1 MKKGFALAISLVLSL
16 ALILGT
22 VSALANETVVIGA
35 TATPHAIVLE
45 KVKDALKAAG
55 YDLVVEEFSDYNLP
69 NPATS
74 GGDLSANYFQHLPFL
89 NAYNQEVSE
98 KDQLAAVIPV
108 HYEPFGIYAGTRSSL
123 EELAEGDHIAVSNDP
138 SNETRA
144 LLLLQDAGL
153 IKLKDGITPDSKATV
168 LDIAENPKNLVI
180 DEVNAELVPTV
191 LPDVALAVI
200 NGNYALKA
208 GLSPAKDAL
217 FLEPKEGEAGKT
229 YTNYVVVRAQDAD
242 KPFVE
247 ALRKAIQTK
256 EIYDFLL
263 NNEEFK
269 GGVIPAFTVEE

>member
-1 MKKGFALAISLVLSL
+1 MKKVFALALVV
-16 ALILGT
+16 ALLLGT
-22 VSALANETVVIGA
+22 ASALANETITIGA

-45 KVKDALKAAG
+45 KVKAALKELG
-55 YDLVVEEFSDYNLP
+55 YDLVIEEFSDYNLP

-74 GGDLSANYFQHLPFL
+74 GGDLDANYFQHLPFL
-89 NAYNQEVSE
+89 NTYNQEVSE
-98 KDQLAAVIPV
+98 KDQLVAAIPV
-108 HYEPFGIYAGTRSSL
+108 HYEPFGIYAGTKDSL
-123 EELAEGDHIAVSNDP
+123 DALAEGDHIAVSNDP

-153 IKLKDGITPDSKATV
+153 IKLKDGITSDSQATV
-168 LDIAENPKNLVI
+168 LDIQENPKGLVI

-200 NGNYALKA
+200 NGNYAIKA
-208 GLSPAKDAL
+208 GLSPANDAL

-229 YTNYVVVRAQDAD
+229 YTNYVVVRAADAD

-247 ALRKAIQTK
+247 ALRKVLQTK

-263 NNEEFK
+263 QNEEFK
-269 GGVIPAFTVEE
+269 GGVIPAFTVSEQ

>member
-1 MKKGFALAISLVLSL
+1 MKKVFALALVV
-16 ALILGT
+16 ALLLGT
-22 VSALANETVVIGA
+22 ASALANETITIGA

-45 KVKDALKAAG
+45 KVKAALKELG
-55 YDLVVEEFSDYNLP
+55 YDLVIEEFSDYNLP

-74 GGDLSANYFQHLPFL
+74 GGDLDANYFQHLPFL
-89 NAYNQEVSE
+89 NTYNQEVSE
-98 KDQLAAVIPV
+98 KDQLVAAIPV
-108 HYEPFGIYAGTRSSL
+108 HYEPFGIYAGTKDSL
-123 EELAEGDHIAVSNDP
+123 DALAEGDHIAVSNDP

-153 IKLKDGITPDSKATV
+153 IKLKDGITSDSQATV
-168 LDIAENPKNLVI
+168 LDIQENPKGLVI

-200 NGNYALKA
+200 NGNYAIKA
-208 GLSPAKDAL
+208 GLSPANDAL

-229 YTNYVVVRAQDAD
+229 YTNYVVVRAADAD

-247 ALRKAIQTK
+247 ALRKVLQTK

-263 NNEEFK
+263 QNEEFK
-269 GGVIPAFTVEE
+269 GGVIPAFTMSEQ

>member
-1 MKKGFALAISLVLSL
+1 MKRIITVPLCLVLVL
-16 ALILGT
+16 TALT
-22 VSALANETVVIGA
+22 ALANEKITIGA

-45 KVKDALKAAG
+45 KIKDNLKKAG
-55 YDLVVEEFSDYNLP
+55 YDLVIEEFSDYNLP

-74 GGDLSANYFQHLPFL
+74 GGDLDANYFQHLPFL

-98 KDQLAAVIPV
+98 KDQLVAVIPV
-108 HYEPFGIYAGTRSSL
+108 HYEPFGIYAGAKDSL
-123 EELAEGDHIAVSNDP
+123 DALKEGDHIAISNDP

-153 IKLKDGITPDSKATV
+153 IKLKDGITPDSKATA
-168 LDIAENPKNLVI
+168 LDVAENPKGLVI

-208 GLSPAKDAL
+208 GLNPAKDAL

-229 YTNYVVVRAQDAD
+229 YTNYIVVRAADAE

-247 ALRKAIQTK
+247 ALRKALETQ
-256 EIYDFLL
+256 EVYDFLL

-269 GGVIPAFTVEE
+269 GGVIPAFDPLNK